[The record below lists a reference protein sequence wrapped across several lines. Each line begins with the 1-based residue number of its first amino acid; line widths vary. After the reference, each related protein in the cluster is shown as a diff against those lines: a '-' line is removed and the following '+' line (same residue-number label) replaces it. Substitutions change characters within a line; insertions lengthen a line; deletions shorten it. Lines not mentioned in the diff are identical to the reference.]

1 MKRRISGIF
10 KRYAIALSWVYFSIL
25 YGWLA
30 FYLLSGDR
38 FSYLGLM
45 NNLAVYLFFPL
56 PLIGLIAI
64 STRRKELVGGSILG
78 IVVFVWFWGGLFM
91 LNFNQPKEGNP
102 HAELT
107 VMTYNVLGLHGFID
121 PAIEV
126 IRKQNAD
133 VIFLQELTPDLARSM
148 QHELED
154 LYPYQI
160 LDPQPGVWGMGVL
173 SRFPLVNT
181 GEHLPLEWIGTPQI
195 LKMDFDNV
203 DVTLVNFHTFAYA
216 FMPPAAVNQNLRDRE
231 AQAQVLAD
239 FTTRTS
245 GPLIAAG
252 DANAADITQPY
263 RTIRAAGLQDAWRA
277 AGFGLGGT
285 FPGST
290 VPGSSRWK
298 IGPWYVPKWLLR
310 IDYVFGSP
318 HWEFRSAQMA
328 QFDGVSDHRGVIA
341 ELTLME

>member
-1 MKRRISGIF
+1 MKGRISGIF
-10 KRYAIALSWVYFSIL
+10 KRYAIALSWVYFTIL
-25 YGWLA
+25 FGWLTL
-30 FYLLSGDR
+30 YLLSGDR
-38 FSYLGLM
+38 FSYLGLV

-64 STRRKELVGGSILG
+64 FTRRKELIGSTFLG
-78 IVVFVWFWGGLFM
+78 VAVFVWFWGGLFM
-91 LNFNQPKEGNP
+91 PRSNQLKEGNSD
-102 HAELT
+102 AELT

-133 VIFLQELTPDLARSM
+133 VVFLQELTPDLAHTM
-148 QHELED
+148 QHKLAD
-154 LYPYQI
+154 TYPYQI

-216 FMPPAAVNQNLRDRE
+216 FMPPAAVDRNLRDRE
-231 AQAQVLAD
+231 AQAQALAD
-239 FTTRTS
+239 FTARTP

-252 DANAADITQPY
+252 DANTADITQPY

-277 AGFGLGGT
+277 AGIGLGGT

-290 VPGSSRWK
+290 VSGSSRWK

-310 IDYVFGSP
+310 IDYVFVSP
-318 HWEFRSAQMA
+318 HWEVRSAQVA
-328 QFDGVSDHRGVIA
+328 QFDGVSDHRGVVA
-341 ELTLME
+341 ELILEE